1 MNSNLKT
8 SMSSGATG
16 AGYKIVPVQLEDR
29 SYPVLIGRGLI
40 HNVHEH
46 LPVDAQG
53 KTLFVLTDENARPY
67 AEELMRALETNC
79 KPHSVH
85 ILPLPPGEETKS
97 FRWYEKVLNWMLDSG
112 VTRSSILFAVGGGVV
127 GDLGGF
133 AAATVLRGI
142 SFVQVPTTL
151 LAQVDSGVGGKTAID
166 MPQGKNLVGAFYQP
180 AAVICDL
187 NTLETLAMRQRLAG
201 YAEII
206 KYGLINDEEFFIW
219 LEKNG
224 KALCTLEPEAL
235 AKAIEVACRKK
246 AEIVSEDE
254 READQ
259 RRLLN
264 LGHTFAHAMELA
276 SGFSPDF
283 LHGEAV
289 AIGLMQA
296 AHLSVRLGYCKD
308 DILDRLRAHLKQI
321 GLPTSIK
328 DVAHVVPSDPAR
340 MVRMMYADK
349 KAEAGGLTF
358 VLMRGVGQAFVQRR
372 VGEEDVLAVLKES
385 INGA

>member
-1 MNSNLKT
+1 MNTPVPKT
-8 SMSSGATG
+8 AAMSV
-16 AGYKIVPVQLEDR
+16 AGHKIVLVQLDDR
-29 SYPVLIGRGLI
+29 SYPVHIGRGLI
-40 HNVHEH
+40 QNIQDFVPSDLHN
-46 LPVDAQG
+46 

-67 AEELMRALETNC
+67 AEALGKALEANC

-85 ILPLPPGEETKS
+85 MLPLPPGEETKS

-112 VTRSSILFAVGGGVV
+112 VTRSSVLFAVGGGVV

-142 SFVQVPTTL
+142 GFVQVPTTL

-180 AAVICDL
+180 SAVICDL
-187 NTLETLAMRQRLAG
+187 NTLETLGMRQRLAG

-224 KALCTLEPEAL
+224 KALCDLSPDAL
-235 AKAIEVACRKK
+235 ANAIEVACRKK
-246 AEIVSEDE
+246 AEIVSQDE

-289 AIGLMQA
+289 AVGLVQA
-296 AHLSVRLGYCKD
+296 AHLSVRLGYCRD
-308 DILDRLRAHLKQI
+308 EVIDRIRTHLRHI

-328 DVAHVVPSDPAR
+328 DVAHVVPADPAR

-358 VLMRGVGQAFVQRR
+358 VLMRGIGQAFVERR
-372 VGEEDVLAVLKES
+372 VGEEDVLAVLRES